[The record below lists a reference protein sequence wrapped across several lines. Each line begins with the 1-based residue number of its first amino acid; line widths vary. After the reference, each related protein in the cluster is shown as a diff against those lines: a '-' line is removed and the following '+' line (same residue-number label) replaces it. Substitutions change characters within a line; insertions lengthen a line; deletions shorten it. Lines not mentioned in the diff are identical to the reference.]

1 MKVPMK
7 WLKEY
12 VDIDVSA
19 EAYASKM
26 VMTGTAVE
34 GVDKTGAQFD
44 KVVVGKVVSCVDH
57 PNSDHLHICM
67 VDVGEAEPIQIVCG
81 APNVH
86 AGMRVAAA
94 LDGAHLPGGKIKKGK
109 MRGEVSMG
117 MLCSGPELDVPA
129 GLYPHIGDE
138 GIIEIFEDVVPGTDV
153 KAVFGLGDDI
163 IDFEIL
169 ANRPDCLS
177 VWGLARESSAV
188 LEKHFAMP
196 EIAVEEKGRGVFDDY
211 AKVEVLDDVTC
222 PRYCARVITNVKIGP
237 SPKWMREYLYGAGV
251 RPINNIVDITNF
263 VMLETGHP
271 MHAFDLNKVKDR
283 TIVVRRAKPGEKL
296 TTLDG
301 KEHALDESMLVIADK
316 ENATGLAGIMGGEES
331 EIVDDTASV
340 LFECAAFERANNRV
354 TARKLGIRTESSGRF
369 EKGVCPDT
377 AMEALNRACM
387 LVNMLECGDVVPGA
401 YDNYPRPME
410 PRAIDASVKR
420 VCRRIGVD
428 VPGEV
433 MEDILNRLYIDTTLV
448 GDDTLHCEIPAFR
461 QDMETEADVSEEVLR
476 MYGYDH
482 IPSTLMNAV
491 TMPGYRNEK
500 LVFNDRVKDALV
512 GMGLFEVLNYSFI
525 SPKWIEKLNLA
536 DDDPRRSAVVLRNPL
551 GEDTSVM
558 RTSLVPS
565 MLNTVAANL
574 NRGNA
579 DGKLFELSKTFTPA
593 QKDGELPAEH
603 NALCVAAFGEGVDFY
618 TVKNIVTWLLAKF
631 GVTAAIAAEGDA
643 YYHPGRK
650 ARMRVDGQCIA
661 ALGEIHPDVAEAFD
675 ISGRRVYVAE
685 IDLDALRPLEKDF
698 YGVKPLPKFPAVSR
712 DIAVVVDEAV
722 GAGAMMDAIAK
733 AAAKTLEDV
742 KLFDIYRGDKLGAG
756 RKSVAYAITLRA
768 PDRTLTDE
776 EINATMEKVLKALNQ
791 QFGAELRA

>member
-12 VDIDVSA
+12 VDIDIPA
-19 EAYASKM
+19 EEYASRM

-34 GVDKTGAQFD
+34 GVEQTGAQFD
-44 KVVVGKVVSCVDH
+44 KVVVGRVLSCVDH
-57 PNSDHLHICM
+57 PNSDHLHICQ
-67 VDVGEAEPIQIVCG
+67 VDVGEAEPIQIICG

-86 AGMRVAAA
+86 ADMNVAAA

-129 GLYPHIGDE
+129 GLYPHIGDA
-138 GIIEIFEDVVPGTDV
+138 GIIEIFEDVKPGTDV
-153 KAVFGLGDDI
+153 KEVFGLGDDI
-163 IDFEIL
+163 VDFEIL

-188 LEKHFAMP
+188 LEKHFVMP
-196 EIAVEEKGRGVFDDY
+196 EIAVEENGKGTFDDY
-211 AKVEVLDDVTC
+211 ARVQVLDDVAC
-222 PRYCARVITNVKIGP
+222 PRYCAKVITNVKIGP

-271 MHAFDLNKVKDR
+271 MHAFDLSKVKDQ
-283 TIVVRRAKPGEKL
+283 TIVVRRARPGEHL
-296 TTLDG
+296 ITLDG
-301 KEHALDESMLVIADK
+301 KEHVLDETMLVIADH

-354 TARKLGIRTESSGRF
+354 TARKLGVRTEASGRF

-377 AMEALNRACM
+377 AMEALERACM

-401 YDNYPRPME
+401 YDHYPHPLETRE
-410 PRAIDASVKR
+410 IDASVSR
-420 VCRRIGVD
+420 IRRRIGVD
-428 VPGEV
+428 VPAET
-433 MEDILNRLYIDTTLV
+433 MEDILNRLYIDATLI
-448 GDDTLHCEIPAFR
+448 GDETLHCEIPPFR

-476 MYGYDH
+476 MYGYEH

-491 TMPGYRNEK
+491 TMPGFRGAALE
-500 LVFNDRVKDALV
+500 FTDRVKDALV
-512 GMGLFEVLNYSFI
+512 GMGLYEILNYSFV
-525 SPKWIEKLNLA
+525 SPRWVDKLNLLSN
-536 DDDPRRSAVVLRNPL
+536 DPRRNAVTLRNPL

-558 RTSLVPS
+558 RTTLLPS
-565 MLNTVAANL
+565 MLNTIAANL
-574 NRGNA
+574 NRGN
-579 DGKLFELSKTFTPA
+579 GEGRLFELSRVFV
-593 QKDGELPAEH
+593 PAEKAGDLPTEKT
-603 NALCVAAFGEGVDFY
+603 ALCVGVFGGDADFY
-618 TVKNIVTWLLAKF
+618 TVKNIVVWLLAKF
-631 GVTAAIAAEGDA
+631 GVTAAIEAAGDPC
-643 YYHPGRK
+643 YHPGRK
-650 ARMRVDGQCIA
+650 AVLSVDGVKLA

-675 ISGRRVYVAE
+675 ISNKRVYAAE
-685 IDLDALRPLEKDF
+685 IDLDALRPLEKPF
-698 YGVKPLPKFPAVSR
+698 YGIKPLPKFPAVSR
-712 DIAVVVDEAV
+712 DIAVVVDEKV
-722 GAGAMMDAIAK
+722 GAGAMMDCIRK
-733 AAAKTLEDV
+733 AAGKTLEDV

-768 PDRTLTDE
+768 ADRTLTDE
-776 EINATMEKVLKALNQ
+776 EINAAMDKVLKALNA